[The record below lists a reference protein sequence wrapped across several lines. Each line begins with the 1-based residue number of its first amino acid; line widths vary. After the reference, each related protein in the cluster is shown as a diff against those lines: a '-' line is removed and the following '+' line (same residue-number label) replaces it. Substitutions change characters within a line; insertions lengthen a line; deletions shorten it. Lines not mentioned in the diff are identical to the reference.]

1 MALVLR
7 TNRAAAIAMRSVG
20 AASRRVEHQT
30 QKLATG
36 ERLNSAA
43 DGAAALGVA
52 THLRAHATSGR
63 QAMRNANDAISMLT
77 TAEGA
82 ASEVTNLLT
91 RIREL
96 AVESAS
102 GTLASSERRYAD
114 AEVEELRVEIRR
126 IALDTAFNDFHLTDG
141 TVTQLSVQVGVNND
155 AASRIDIELIELGT
169 TALSISAVTVDTIG
183 NARSS
188 LFRIDRA
195 IDRINSFRSEFGAS
209 INRLESSINTMQ
221 ESVEATTAAESQIR
235 DADFAAETAELTAQQ
250 ILQQSATSV
259 LSQAKAMNEA
269 AIQLLNG

>member
-1 MALVLR
+1 MPLVLR

-20 AASRRVEHQT
+20 SASRRVGNQT

-52 THLRAHATSGR
+52 THLRANAASGR
-63 QAMRNANDAISMLT
+63 QAIRNANDGISIVT

-82 ASEVTNLLT
+82 ADEVVNLLT
-91 RIREL
+91 RIRSL
-96 AVESAS
+96 AVEAAS
-102 GTLASSERRYAD
+102 GTLASDERQYAD

-141 TVTQLSVQVGVNND
+141 SVTQMSVQVGIHND
-155 AASRIDIELIELGT
+155 ASSLIDIELIELGT

-188 LFRIDRA
+188 IRRVDRA
-195 IDRINSFRSEFGAS
+195 IDRINSFRAEFGAS
-209 INRLESSINTMQ
+209 INRLESAIETMEETVQ
-221 ESVEATTAAESQIR
+221 ATTAAESQIR

-259 LSQAKAMNEA
+259 LSQAKAMNQA
-269 AIQLLNG
+269 AVQLISD

>member
-96 AVESAS
+96 AVEAAS

>member
-82 ASEVTNLLT
+82 AGEVTNLLT

-96 AVESAS
+96 AVEAAS